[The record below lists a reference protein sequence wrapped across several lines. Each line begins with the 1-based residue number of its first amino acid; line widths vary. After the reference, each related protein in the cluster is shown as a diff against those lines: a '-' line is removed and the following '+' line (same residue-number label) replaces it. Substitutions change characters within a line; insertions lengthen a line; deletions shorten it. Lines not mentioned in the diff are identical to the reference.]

1 MVRFFLALY
10 DFLSKRKGLTLSA
23 LAATVALCLWSL
35 CSLHYEEDISE
46 FLPIDKRDS
55 DEVEFF
61 SQLNEQSRIAVI
73 FRYDSG
79 SETGSAQVREAERS
93 ESDAQSPKAE
103 RSGSGAQ
110 DLDPEY
116 GTGAGSSEQALIAA
130 MDCFEALWYETDSL
144 MSVPDMSATVD
155 ESSALE
161 LISQVQTRYPSF
173 LHEEDYARM
182 DSLLALPGYVQRQ
195 LEADRRLLSLPQGT
209 FLATTM
215 PYDPLHLFT
224 PVLQRLAQAGGN
236 TGYRIVD
243 GHLLHREKPVGLIF
257 FDSPHG
263 ESESMQN
270 EQLSVMLAQ
279 VGEQVGQRCPGIS
292 VSAVGSPLIAATN
305 AHRIKVDSI
314 WAVVLAVVGILLVL
328 GLSFRNW
335 KYILWIALSLI
346 FAGVFSLGLIGLF
359 KDSISIIVLGLGSII
374 VGIAANYPLHFM
386 HYLRDTRDNRLTLK
400 DMVSPL
406 LTGNITTVS
415 AFLCLIFLKAKAMH
429 DLALFGSFMLA
440 GTILFVLIIMPLFA
454 SPVKTSVG
462 EKNRLKAGR
471 PPRPR
476 GRLRRAA
483 PWAIVAVT
491 IGILISGK
499 GGESFDT
506 DLHHINYMTPQQQAD
521 LDLLAGSLEQMGSAS
536 VVASLLPGDE
546 EREGLDGRWPAF
558 WKEHEG
564 SITQLE
570 ECAQSLGFSQNAF
583 APFLESVRGTPE
595 LLTRED
601 FASADMG
608 KVVTSLVTSLSQDF
622 DMVLAMCSLA
632 VFFFLWLS
640 FGSLELAL
648 LSFLPLM
655 VGWVWILG
663 IMNLLG
669 LQFNI
674 VSIVLATFIFGQGDD
689 YTIYITE
696 GLMKEY
702 ATGKRSLSD
711 RSESVLISAILMFIG
726 IGTLII
732 SGHPAMRSLAE
743 ITILGMFV
751 VVVMACFLPEWIFR
765 YLTLKH
771 GKRPRQMPVTLLR
784 WLRSVF
790 AFSFFLLVT
799 IIVSP
804 LAMLVFALG
813 PKRKWKEKWLHR
825 VLCGFSRFVIRR
837 VPGAEFELRNDGG
850 EDFSRPSVIISNHQ
864 SHLDIM
870 CLLMLTPKMV
880 LVTNKWVWNNP
891 LYSALIHRAEFVPAD
906 DGMEDALPKLRE
918 LAARGYSIMIFPEG
932 SRSEDCSIGRFHR
945 GAFHV
950 AEELGL
956 DILPVFLHGVGHVLP
971 KTDFMLRPGKIYV
984 EVGRRVSPA
993 DTRYGSTSRERTSDF
1008 RKFYREHYAQIRRE
1022 RENADYWLPFVRSQ
1036 YLYKGSEVE
1045 NRAKRALSDLKKL
1058 RKEVDGLP
1066 SGCTAVVMD
1075 GSSQG
1080 ETAFLMA
1087 LTHPDTEV
1095 FAYER
1100 DEELHSIA
1108 AACANAPA
1116 NLHFLQGCSED
1127 DPQAPWSGYY
1137 SVIHLQEGV

>member
-10 DFLSKRKGLTLSA
+10 DFLSCRKALTLSV
-23 LAATVALCLWSL
+23 LAATVALCLYSL

-46 FLPIDKRDS
+46 FLPIDKRNS

-73 FRYDSG
+73 FRYDS
-79 SETGSAQVREAERS
+79 SAVA
-93 ESDAQSPKAE
+93 
-103 RSGSGAQ
+103 GSGAPE
-110 DLDPEY
+110 LDTEY
-116 GTGAGSSEQALIAA
+116 GSGAGSSEQALIAA
-130 MDCFEALWYETDSL
+130 MDCFENLWYETDSL

-161 LISQVQTRYPSF
+161 LIAQVQTRYPSF
-173 LHEEDYARM
+173 LREQDYERM
-182 DSLLALPGYVQRQ
+182 DSLLAVPGYVRQQ
-195 LEADRRLLSLPQGT
+195 LEADRRLLALPQGA

-224 PVLQRLAQAGGN
+224 PVLSRLAQAGSN

-243 GHLLHREKPVGLIF
+243 GHLLHSEKPVGLIF

-270 EQLSVMLAQ
+270 EQLSQMLSQ
-279 VGEQVGQRCPGIS
+279 VGEQLEQRCPGIS

-314 WAVVLAVVGILLVL
+314 WAVALAVVGILLVL
-328 GLSFRNW
+328 GLSFRNF
-335 KYILWIALSLI
+335 KYILWIALSLV
-346 FAGVFSLGLIGLF
+346 FAGVFSLGLIGLI

-386 HYLRDTRDNRLTLK
+386 HYLRDTRDNRLTLR

-429 DLALFGSFMLA
+429 DLALFGSFMLV
-440 GTILFVLIIMPLFA
+440 GTILFVLIVMPLFA
-454 SPVKTSVG
+454 RPVKTSVG
-462 EKNRLKAGR
+462 EKNRRKAAR
-471 PPRPR
+471 PPGQR
-476 GRLRRAA
+476 GRVRRAA

-491 IGILISGK
+491 IAILVSGK

-536 VVASLLPGDE
+536 VVASLLPEDE
-546 EREGLDGRWPAF
+546 EERAVLDGRWPAF
-558 WKEHEG
+558 WKEHAS
-564 SITQLE
+564 SIAELQ
-570 ECAQSLGFSQNAF
+570 ECAQSLGFSQSAF
-583 APFLESVRGTPE
+583 APFLESVRETPE

-601 FASADMG
+601 FSSADMG
-608 KVVTSLVTSLSQDF
+608 KVVSSLVASLSQDF

-784 WLRSVF
+784 WLRSFF

-799 IIVSP
+799 LIVSP

-813 PKRKWKEKWLHR
+813 PRRRWKEKWLHR

-837 VPGAEFELRNDGG
+837 VPGTEFELRNDGG
-850 EDFSRPSVIISNHQ
+850 EDFSTPAVIISNHQ

-891 LYSALIHRAEFVPAD
+891 LYAALIHRAEFVPAD

-918 LAARGYSIMIFPEG
+918 LASRGYSIMIFPEG

-950 AEELGL
+950 AQELGL

-984 EVGRRVSPA
+984 EVGRRVSA
-993 DTRYGSTSRERTSDF
+993 DDTRYGSTSRERTSGF

-1022 RENADYWLPFVRSQ
+1022 REDAQYWLPLVRSQ

-1045 NRAKRALSDLKKL
+1045 SRAKRSLSDLGKL
-1058 RKEVDGLP
+1058 RQTVDSLP

-1080 ETAFLMA
+1080 EVAFLMA

-1100 DEELHSIA
+1100 DAELHEIA

-1116 NLHFLQGCSED
+1116 NLHFLQGSSQD

-1137 SVIHLQEGV
+1137 SVIHLQTEV